1 MTQLQKWI
9 FLAEE
14 TKTGVVSEEKKSPGS
29 HFTLPFSK
37 WHVLSETLF
46 QPFLLALDLETHS
59 LIGKED
65 LGPEV
70 LPLGVHPFKAKAVF

>member
-14 TKTGVVSEEKKSPGS
+14 TKTGVVSEKKKSLGS

-37 WHVLSETLF
+37 WHVLSETLLP
-46 QPFLLALDLETHS
+46 PFLLALDLETHS
-59 LIGKED
+59 LMEKAD

-70 LPLGVHPFKAKAVF
+70 LPLGAHPFKAKAIF